1 MLISVSLFKSKESGK
16 KLLLEG
22 EMGGGW
28 AVNNVWEDLRRESLE
43 AGNFKKVTGARGRW
57 ESPCLWAGLSWGLVL
72 IWAVRSSTAPS
83 LEPIG

>member
-1 MLISVSLFKSKESGK
+1 MESGK

>member
-1 MLISVSLFKSKESGK
+1 MESGK

-43 AGNFKKVTGARGRW
+43 AGNFKRLLEQEGGGRV
-57 ESPCLWAGLSWGLVL
+57 PAFGLV
-72 IWAVRSSTAPS
+72 S
-83 LEPIG
+83 LGVWF

>member
-1 MLISVSLFKSKESGK
+1 MESGK

-43 AGNFKKVTGARGRW
+43 AGNFKNTKAIIAR
-57 ESPCLWAGLSWGLVL
+57 LS
-72 IWAVRSSTAPS
+72 IY
-83 LEPIG
+83 